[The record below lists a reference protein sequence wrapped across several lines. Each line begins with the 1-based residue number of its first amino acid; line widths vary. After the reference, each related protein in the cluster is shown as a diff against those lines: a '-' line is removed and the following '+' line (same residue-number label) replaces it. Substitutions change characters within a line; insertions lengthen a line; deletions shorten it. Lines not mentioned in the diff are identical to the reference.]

1 VAFKACDSAVT
12 PNTLYLDLTNPV
24 KYDNLLRVCG
34 WSVGAASSTSVRLE
48 IWRKLPNNQ
57 LINVYTHPKWIS
69 ASDAKLNPVSS
80 TLTCSVNF
88 RFYAKAGDLIGF
100 RCSDTNPITYLP
112 TWRNKPGQTL
122 VGEAV
127 PAATDGSS
135 VTPLDAFKLVDR
147 VYAYTVLGTKSTA
160 GHLLVLNDE
169 YILSDTG
176 LQQAPDT
183 EAFAKNITRLF
194 IGKMGACKFLVYSN
208 NPRLLGPSLEKAIK
222 GIGGVTLEKGRS
234 TPLNLDT
241 LRTYDAI
248 FVGGEP
254 TDNQML
260 IDFIK
265 SGGSVCLIAGTG
277 HGDSQSEAAQWSQL
291 LAAFGMRLDTS
302 YNTIQGVLPVTS
314 PDHPLF
320 TGVKGLFQYWG
331 QTIHLLPDSK
341 ASMLMTDGS
350 QGLIAYATV
359 PV

>member
-1 VAFKACDSAVT
+1 MRFPLESTAPQRVLVFQQA
-12 PNTLYLDLTNPV
+12 
-24 KYDNLLRVCG
+24 LLRVCG

-135 VTPLDAFKLVDR
+135 GTPLDAFKLVDR

-302 YNTIQGVLPVTS
+302 YNTIQLLQH
-314 PDHPLF
+314 HPRR
-320 TGVKGLFQYWG
+320 
-331 QTIHLLPDSK
+331 
-341 ASMLMTDGS
+341 ASGHQS
-350 QGLIAYATV
+350 
-359 PV
+359 